1 MSTSLTVDV
10 FLKATKNE
18 NDWSTLGI
26 FLNVPQSE
34 LKAIEEEKLTV
45 LHRKTELFLRWSK
58 ISKPNWSDLISAL
71 RTMSNISLADELT
84 EKYLKSPEDTVS
96 VQTSLPIS
104 PSTMASSLSP
114 PPTTVPL
121 SVDTITLPQTSALQ
135 LSPPHSGSET
145 EEDIFMDTL
154 QQTEEKPGCY
164 HILLD
169 KGIATEFSRLDAKLI
184 RMASKIKSA
193 LKEKDV
199 SIEEL
204 QDFITDYCMIDPI
217 PPELA
222 TITNVVTK
230 KRLNYSCDNCDIL
243 QHVVSNFLDG
253 TRLKTDIAKFIEE
266 VEKFKSSTSIK
277 SLLQVV
283 LKVANEVSGYV
294 IIKVEKYWGDRTI
307 KQFEKMVKSLF
318 RKYFKYFTQMQV
330 TDGCYCI
337 SYTVHKHYA
346 ACLHIDLPTN
356 TFLTLIGII
365 SIYIDG
371 TNYFQRETKGSLT
384 LDSALCNA
392 IESHNVYAVELLLA
406 VGASTIIPYKSGQPV
421 IDIVKDMSGVFLMT
435 VLHVASAN
443 NHIDVVSSL
452 IEAGCDRNK
461 QNSFGWTALMLAVK
475 GGATAVTKH
484 LLEVGAKPNIQSNDG
499 YTALHI
505 ASEMSEID
513 FISLLL
519 SYSANKHT
527 IDRRGWNAL
536 MVASH
541 ENNAA
546 AVTLLLN
553 TGSFPNSRA
562 KDGATALHLACR
574 NLSPDAVC
582 ILLAHKNTIPDVYD
596 RFQWTPLMITM
607 ISASG
612 SIWFV
617 KKLLEAAINPN
628 FQNSSGATALYIAC
642 QCSHTDVVRTLLV
655 HKADPNI
662 VLSDGWS
669 PLMIASQTGDTE
681 IVNSLLIANADVN
694 HQCHSGLTA
703 LMLAVGTSHATIL
716 SCLLNYGGDPNR
728 ADLREWTALMVASLK
743 GNIDITNQLLAAK
756 AKQNIEN
763 DYGNTALHIA
773 CYCNHPEIVSTLL
786 ENGAF
791 VDKQN
796 YKKQTPLMLAAE
808 AGRTI
813 IVTQLL
819 KFRAKPNIKDFRG
832 NTALSLACIKSHID
846 ICSILVSHGS
856 NPDLKNGIENLTPL
870 MIACH
875 QGNVGIVKELVT
887 VCKAYPYIKNRHK
900 QMALHIACITS
911 QFAIVEFLLKL
922 SAVEDHINDYDDND
936 MTPLALACQTSNAA
950 CVRQL
955 LEAKAN
961 TGITNS
967 LGMTPLMIAVEHGD
981 NNIVSEL
988 LQNGAKYTLNVKN
1001 KFGNTALMLAVKHHD
1016 NSAVSVLLPNG
1027 ANPDMPDSDG
1037 FTPLM
1042 VACKSGNSALV
1053 SQLLN
1058 KGAEPNVSSPNH
1070 QSALDIA
1077 CYDSN
1082 YDMMDLLLEHKA
1094 DPYFQDNNPLMIVL
1108 NKKDATGLQI
1118 LLNPKYGIDPNL
1130 ILPSGQTLLHFAA
1143 ENNWVEVISLLLANG
1158 ANCDVC
1164 GNEGNT
1170 PLIIATKNCEMSSVE
1185 ILLRNGADANI
1196 KDHNGDTALHFASS
1210 SEIVKLLLTHKAQP
1224 NVIDIMGY
1232 TPLQRACE
1240 SGFYNIAIELLHS
1253 KADPNTA
1260 EGKYSRTPIYIT
1272 AEKGYLT
1279 ILTDLLKFGGNP
1291 NVCLK
1296 SNEWTPLMI
1305 ASVKGYIDIVN
1316 ILLVNK
1322 AHPNHQAIG
1331 GITALHL
1338 ATKRGFT
1345 SIVES
1350 LLNAGAS
1357 PTIVDSNKETPI
1369 DIARNE
1375 KKMATLQL
1383 LMDSNEEELYDSVS
1397 LVSEADSSYSSFYD
1411 DEDQFTLVSVT
1422 TTDSIT
1428 TVDSGNTPDHPD

>member
-10 FLKATKNE
+10 FLEATKNE

-26 FLNVPQSE
+26 FLKVPQSE
-34 LKAIEEEKLTV
+34 LKAIEEEKSTV

-71 RTMSNISLADELT
+71 HKMSNISLADELT

-96 VQTSLPIS
+96 VQTSLLTTLPIS
-104 PSTMASSLSP
+104 PLTMASSLSP

-121 SVDTITLPQTSALQ
+121 SVDTITLPQTSALL

-145 EEDIFMDTL
+145 GEDIFMDTL

-193 LKEKDV
+193 LKVKNV

-204 QDFITDYCMIDPI
+204 QDFITDCCMIDPI

-283 LKVANEVSGYV
+283 LKVANKVSGYV
-294 IIKVEKYWGDRTI
+294 IIKVEKYWGDATI

-318 RKYFKYFTQMQV
+318 RKYFKYFTQIQV

-346 ACLHIDLPTN
+346 ACLHTDLPTN
-356 TFLTLIGII
+356 AFLTLIGII
-365 SIYIDG
+365 SVYIDG

-392 IESHNVYAVELLLA
+392 IESHDVYAVELLLA
-406 VGASTIIPYKSGQPV
+406 VGASTIIPYKSGTPV
-421 IDIVKDMSGVFLMT
+421 IDIVKDMSGVCLMT

-443 NHIDVVSSL
+443 NHIDVASSL

-475 GGATAVTKH
+475 EGATGVMKH
-484 LLEVGAKPNIQSNDG
+484 LLKVGANPNIQSNDG

-527 IDRRGWNAL
+527 IDRRAWNAL

-553 TGSFPNSRA
+553 AGSFSNIRA

-582 ILLAHKNTIPDVYD
+582 TLLAHKNTIPDMYD
-596 RFQWTPLMITM
+596 RFRWTPLMTT
-607 ISASG
+607 SASG

-617 KKLLEAAINPN
+617 KKLLEAAVDPN

-669 PLMIASQTGDTE
+669 PLMIASQTGNNE

-703 LMLAVGTSHATIL
+703 LMLAVGTSHATIV
-716 SCLLNYGGDPNR
+716 SCLLNSGGDPNR
-728 ADLREWTALMVASLK
+728 ADYRKWTALMIASLK
-743 GNIDITNQLLAAK
+743 G
-756 AKQNIEN
+756 
-763 DYGNTALHIA
+763 
-773 CYCNHPEIVSTLL
+773 
-786 ENGAF
+786 
-791 VDKQN
+791 
-796 YKKQTPLMLAAE
+796 
-808 AGRTI
+808 
-813 IVTQLL
+813 
-819 KFRAKPNIKDFRG
+819 
-832 NTALSLACIKSHID
+832 
-846 ICSILVSHGS
+846 
-856 NPDLKNGIENLTPL
+856 
-870 MIACH
+870 
-875 QGNVGIVKELVT
+875 
-887 VCKAYPYIKNRHK
+887 
-900 QMALHIACITS
+900 
-911 QFAIVEFLLKL
+911 
-922 SAVEDHINDYDDND
+922 
-936 MTPLALACQTSNAA
+936 NAA

-967 LGMTPLMIAVEHGD
+967 LGMTPLMIAVERGD
-981 NNIVSEL
+981 NNIISEL

-1001 KFGNTALMLAVKHHD
+1001 KFGNTALMLAVKRHD
-1016 NSAVSVLLPNG
+1016 DSAVSMLLTNG

-1037 FTPLM
+1037 LTPLM
-1042 VACKSGNSALV
+1042 VACKSGNNALV

-1070 QSALDIA
+1070 ESALDIA
-1077 CYDSN
+1077 CYDAN
-1082 YDMMDLLLEHKA
+1082 YNMMDLLLEHNA
-1094 DPYFQDNNPLMIVL
+1094 DPYFQDKNSLMILL
-1108 NKKDATGLQI
+1108 NKKDVTGLQI
-1118 LLNPKYGIDPNL
+1118 LLNSKYGIDPNL
-1130 ILPSGQTLLHFAA
+1130 ILPSGQTLLHFAV
-1143 ENNWVEVISLLLANG
+1143 ENNWGEVMSQLLANG

-1185 ILLRNGADANI
+1185 ILLRNGADPNI
-1196 KDHNGDTALHFASS
+1196 KDQNGDTPIHFASS
-1210 SEIVKLLLTHKAQP
+1210 LEIAKLLLTHKAQP

-1260 EGKYSRTPIYIT
+1260 EGKFSRTPIYIT

-1291 NVCLK
+1291 NVCVK

-1357 PTIVDSNKETPI
+1357 PTIADSNKETPI

-1375 KKMATLQL
+1375 KKMTILQL
-1383 LMDSNEEELYDSVS
+1383 LMDSKEQELFDSVS

-1411 DEDQFTLVSVT
+1411 DEDRFTLVSVT

-1428 TVDSGNTPDHPD
+1428 TVDSGTTPDHPDY

>member
-10 FLKATKNE
+10 FLEATKNE

-26 FLNVPQSE
+26 FLKVPQSE
-34 LKAIEEEKLTV
+34 LKAIEEEKSTV

-71 RTMSNISLADELT
+71 RKMQNISLADALT
-84 EKYLKSPEDTVS
+84 EKYLKSPVS
-96 VQTSLPIS
+96 VQTSLLTTLPIS
-104 PSTMASSLSP
+104 PLTMASSLSP

-121 SVDTITLPQTSALQ
+121 SVDTIMLPQTSALS

-145 EEDIFMDTL
+145 GEDIFMDTL
-154 QQTEEKPGCY
+154 QQTEEKPGYY

-169 KGIATEFSRLDAKLI
+169 EGIAREFSRLDAKLI
-184 RMASKIKSA
+184 RMVSKIKSA
-193 LKEKDV
+193 LREKNV

-204 QDFITDYCMIDPI
+204 QDFITDYRTIDPI
-217 PPELA
+217 PPEFA

-230 KRLNYSCDNCDIL
+230 KRLNYSCNNCDIL

-253 TRLKTDIAKFIEE
+253 TRLKTDIAQFIEE

-283 LKVANEVSGYV
+283 LKVANKVSGYV
-294 IIKVEKYWGDRTI
+294 IIKVEKYWGDATI

-318 RKYFKYFTQMQV
+318 RKYFKYLTQMQV
-330 TDGCYCI
+330 TEGCYCI

-346 ACLHIDLPTN
+346 ACLHTDLPTN
-356 TFLTLIGII
+356 AFLTLIGII

-371 TNYFQRETKGSLT
+371 TIYFQRETKGSLT

-392 IESHNVYAVELLLA
+392 IESHDVYAVELLLA
-406 VGASTIIPYKSGQPV
+406 VGASTIIPYKSGTPV
-421 IDIVKDMSGVFLMT
+421 IDIVKDMSGVCLMT

-443 NHIDVVSSL
+443 NHIDVASSL

-475 GGATAVTKH
+475 EGATGVMKH
-484 LLEVGAKPNIQSNDG
+484 LLKVGANPNIQSNDG

-527 IDRRGWNAL
+527 IDRRAWNAL

-553 TGSFPNSRA
+553 AGSFSNIRA

-582 ILLAHKNTIPDVYD
+582 TLLAHKNTIPDMYD
-596 RFQWTPLMITM
+596 RFRWTPLMTT
-607 ISASG
+607 SASG

-617 KKLLEAAINPN
+617 KKLLEAAVDLN
-628 FQNSSGATALYIAC
+628 FQNCSGATALYIAC

-662 VLSDGWS
+662 VLTDGWS
-669 PLMIASQTGDTE
+669 PLMIASQTGNNE

-703 LMLAVGTSHATIL
+703 LMLAVGTSHATIV

-728 ADLREWTALMVASLK
+728 ADDRKWTALMIASLK
-743 GNIDITNQLLAAK
+743 GNVDISNQLLAAK

-763 DYGNTALHIA
+763 DYGDTALHIA
-773 CYCNHPEIVSTLL
+773 CYSDHPEIASTLL
-786 ENGAF
+786 E
-791 VDKQN
+791 KQN
-796 YKKQTPLMLAAE
+796 YKKQT
-808 AGRTI
+808 
-813 IVTQLL
+813 
-819 KFRAKPNIKDFRG
+819 
-832 NTALSLACIKSHID
+832 
-846 ICSILVSHGS
+846 
-856 NPDLKNGIENLTPL
+856 
-870 MIACH
+870 
-875 QGNVGIVKELVT
+875 
-887 VCKAYPYIKNRHK
+887 
-900 QMALHIACITS
+900 
-911 QFAIVEFLLKL
+911 
-922 SAVEDHINDYDDND
+922 
-936 MTPLALACQTSNAA
+936 
-950 CVRQL
+950 
-955 LEAKAN
+955 
-961 TGITNS
+961 
-967 LGMTPLMIAVEHGD
+967 
-981 NNIVSEL
+981 
-988 LQNGAKYTLNVKN
+988 
-1001 KFGNTALMLAVKHHD
+1001 GNTALMLAVKRHD
-1016 NSAVSVLLPNG
+1016 DSAVSMLLTNG

-1042 VACKSGNSALV
+1042 VACKSGNNALV

-1077 CYDSN
+1077 CYDAN
-1082 YDMMDLLLEHKA
+1082 YNMMDLLLEHNA

-1118 LLNPKYGIDPNL
+1118 LLNSKYGIDPNL

-1143 ENNWVEVISLLLANG
+1143 ENNWVEVISQLLANG

-1185 ILLRNGADANI
+1185 ILLRNGADPNI
-1196 KDHNGDTALHFASS
+1196 KDQNGDTAIHFASS
-1210 SEIVKLLLTHKAQP
+1210 SEIAKLLLTHKAQP

-1240 SGFYNIAIELLHS
+1240 SGFYSIAIELLHS

-1260 EGKYSRTPIYIT
+1260 EGKFSRTPIYIT
-1272 AEKGYLT
+1272 AEKGYLM
-1279 ILTDLLKFGGNP
+1279 ILTDLLNFGGNP
-1291 NVCLK
+1291 NICLK

-1305 ASVKGYIDIVN
+1305 ASVKGYIHIVN
-1316 ILLVNK
+1316 ILLVNE

-1375 KKMATLQL
+1375 KKMAILQL

-1397 LVSEADSSYSSFYD
+1397 LISDADSSYSSFYD
-1411 DEDQFTLVSVT
+1411 DEDRFTLVSVT